1 MARNPIN
8 FPAQMTTPTA
18 PVLQAD
24 ALVHRRSAQPLLDG
38 VSLSIQPGAF
48 TLLCGPADSGAG
60 LLLRILGLLE
70 APDSG
75 AVLLD
80 AQPASALEDA
90 ARVDLRNRNFG
101 FLFAEPFLLDSF
113 SIAEN
118 VAMPLFKIAG
128 FDIEQARA
136 RTTEVLRFAGI
147 EAMADLGVADID
159 PVDYHKIALA
169 RALAVSPRVLI
180 AEDFALQLPT
190 REVAE
195 FAALL
200 HSIPQR
206 FGIAVVAT
214 SPIHPETLAPDREV
228 QLERGIIVD
237 DSHPYPLQEAPAH
250 D

>member
-1 MARNPIN
+1 MNP
-8 FPAQMTTPTA
+8 PSA
-18 PVLQAD
+18 PVLRAES
-24 ALVHRRSAQPLLDG
+24 LVHRRSAPALLDG
-38 VSLSIQPGAF
+38 VSLAIQPAAF
-48 TLLCGPADSGAG
+48 TLISGPEDSGAG

-70 APDSG
+70 APDAG
-75 AVLLD
+75 EVWLD
-80 AQPASALEDA
+80 GKPASSLDEA
-90 ARVDLRNRNFG
+90 ARLELRNRHFG
-101 FLFAEPFLLDSF
+101 YLFAEPFLLDSF

-128 FDIEQARA
+128 FDLGQARA
-136 RTTEVLRFAGI
+136 RTAEVLRFVGI
-147 EAMADLGVADID
+147 EAMADAGVLDID
-159 PVDYHKIALA
+159 RIDYHKVALA

-206 FGIAVVAT
+206 LGISVVAT
-214 SPIHPETLAPDREV
+214 SPMHPEALSPDREV
-228 QLERGIIVD
+228 RLEQGVIAG
-237 DSHPYPLQEAPAH
+237 DSNPYPLQEAPTH

>member
-1 MARNPIN
+1 MARYPNN
-8 FPAQMTTPTA
+8 FSCQMTTPTA
-18 PVLQAD
+18 PVLRAEG
-24 ALVHRRSAQPLLDG
+24 LVHRRSAVSRLDG
-38 VSLSIQPGAF
+38 VSLWLQPAAF

-70 APDSG
+70 APDAG
-75 AVLLD
+75 EVWLD
-80 AQPASALEDA
+80 AQPASALDDA
-90 ARVDLRNRNFG
+90 ARLELRNRNFG
-101 FLFAEPFLLDSF
+101 YLFAEPFLLDSF

-128 FDIEQARA
+128 FDIEQART

-147 EAMADLGVADID
+147 EAMADLGVTDID
-159 PVDYHKIALA
+159 PIDHHKVALA

-214 SPIHPETLAPDREV
+214 SPMHPEALAPDREV

>member
-1 MARNPIN
+1 MPDPMI
-8 FPAQMTTPTA
+8 TPSA
-18 PVLQAD
+18 PVLRAES
-24 ALVHRRSAQPLLDG
+24 LVHRRSVPALLDG
-38 VSLSIQPGAF
+38 VTLSIQPAAF
-48 TLLCGPADSGAG
+48 TLLTGPEDSGAG

-70 APDSG
+70 APDAG
-75 AVLLD
+75 AVWLD
-80 AQPASALEDA
+80 GKPASALDDA
-90 ARVDLRNRNFG
+90 GRLELRNRHFG
-101 FLFAEPFLLDSF
+101 YLFAEPFLLDSF

-136 RTTEVLRFAGI
+136 RTAEVLRFAGI
-147 EAMADLGVADID
+147 EAMADCGVLDID
-159 PVDYHKIALA
+159 PIDHHKVALA

-200 HSIPQR
+200 HSIPQTL
-206 FGIAVVAT
+206 GISVVAT
-214 SPIHPETLAPDREV
+214 SPMHPEALGPDREV
-228 QLERGIIVD
+228 RLEQGVIAA
-237 DSHPYPLQEAPAH
+237 DSNPYPLQEAPAH